1 MIQILQSLEPFKF
14 LTNTIILTELDD
26 VNEVLFIEEGLYDI
40 GYEVNKKIQYRLR
53 HPEKT
58 LIGAFE
64 ACFDRRCLF
73 IYKTFTECKGYSIRK
88 KHWKALEVDHKELYN
103 ALKKKSLF
111 YYVQKI
117 RRPLLEQKHLDI
129 EHFGRRADYKQV
141 LCLRNYDENEIQT
154 LVNAE
159 LARNIYQKEP
169 QEILIMK
176 DMD

>member
-103 ALKKKSLF
+103 ALKKKALF
-111 YYVQKI
+111 YYV
-117 RRPLLEQKHLDI
+117 
-129 EHFGRRADYKQV
+129 
-141 LCLRNYDENEIQT
+141 
-154 LVNAE
+154 
-159 LARNIYQKEP
+159 
-169 QEILIMK
+169 
-176 DMD
+176 